1 MEADPG
7 LAAMADKFKGRR
19 VLVLGDVITDVYLEG
34 RIARISREAPVFVLE
49 HLGETMVLG
58 GAGNAAANLQSL
70 GGRVILA
77 GIVGDDEPGRAT
89 RALAQ
94 NRGIDVSLLAA
105 EPGRPSC
112 TKTRILAAGEHTVKQ
127 QMLRVDR
134 MKPGPPAR
142 EILDFLREG
151 LARAIPGVEAVVL
164 SDYGLGI
171 LPIDLFRL
179 AMDLAASAGLPV
191 VVDSR
196 YQILAFRGATL
207 LTPNVAE
214 AEGAVGEPLADEE
227 AIVRAGRTLMARLQP
242 KGLLI
247 TRGPDGMS
255 LFEPDGRVTHIP
267 AANRLEVFD
276 VSGAGDTVV
285 AAVALGL
292 AAGLDLLS
300 AAKLANYAAGVVVRK
315 MGTATVG
322 LAELKAAIG
331 QFARSST

>member
-1 MEADPG
+1 MASDEA
-7 LAAMADKFKGRR
+7 LAAMAERFKGRR

-34 RIARISREAPVFVLE
+34 KIARISREAPVFVLE
-49 HLGETMVLG
+49 HLGETIVLG

-70 GGRVILA
+70 GGRAVLV

-89 RALAQ
+89 RALAES
-94 NRGIDVSLLAA
+94 RGIEVSALVP

-134 MKPGPPAR
+134 VRPYAPSP
-142 EILDFLREG
+142 EILAFLGRE
-151 LARAIPGVEAVVL
+151 LERLLPTVEAVVL

-171 LPIDLFRL
+171 LPLELFRR
-179 AMDLAASAGLPV
+179 AMELAAPLGLPV

-196 YQILAFRGATL
+196 YRLLAFSGATL

-214 AEGAVGEPLADEE
+214 AEEAVGEKLADEE
-227 AIVRAGRTLMARLQP
+227 AIMRAGRTLMERLRPQ
-242 KGLLI
+242 GLLI

-255 LFEPDGRVTHIP
+255 LFEPSGRVTHIP

-285 AAVALGL
+285 AAVTLGL
-292 AAGLDLLS
+292 AAGIDLLS
-300 AAKLANYAAGVVVRK
+300 AARLANFAAGVAVRK
-315 MGTATVG
+315 MGTATVS
-322 LAELKAAIG
+322 LEELKTAI
-331 QFARSST
+331 ARFGRA